1 MELISDAFLE
11 IRRGGYCV
19 ISGGGGLKEF
29 PKITYTILQVKCS
42 FFMFLRILSNA
53 AQFESCCKT

>member
-1 MELISDAFLE
+1 MLFFL
-11 IRRGGYCV
+11 GGRLLRDLV
-19 ISGGGGLKEF
+19 WGGLKEF
-29 PKITYTILQVKCS
+29 SKTTYTILQVKCS